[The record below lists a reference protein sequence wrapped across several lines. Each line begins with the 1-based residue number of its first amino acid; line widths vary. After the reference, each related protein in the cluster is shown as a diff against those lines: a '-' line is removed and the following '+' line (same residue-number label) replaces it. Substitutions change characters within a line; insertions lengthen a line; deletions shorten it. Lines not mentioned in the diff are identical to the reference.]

1 MHEDHVNSTVKDS
14 ILTNNRGNAYL
25 SIYFTAGIDGL
36 LVEGNDIRID
46 HGAANEPAIHVSTCL
61 TNDPFPC
68 RNVRILNNTVSRG
81 ILISGSPGE
90 NNLVKGN
97 KNLGATPLKIRNEA
111 SAKVEDNQGFEVE
124 AEPWI
129 PHNERKARQREQ
141 KPKK

>member
-14 ILTNNRGNAYL
+14 VLTNNRGNAYL
-25 SIYFTAGIDGL
+25 SIYHTAGIDGL

-46 HGAANEPAIHVSTCL
+46 RGAASEPAIHVTACR

-68 RNVRILNNTVSRG
+68 RNVRIFNNTVSRG

-97 KNLGATPLKIRNEA
+97 KAVGTPPLKIQNEA
-111 SAKVEDNQGFEVE
+111 GARVEDNQGFEIE
-124 AEPWI
+124 ETTWMSYS
-129 PHNERKARQREQ
+129 ERKARQRAEQ
-141 KPKK
+141 KKR